1 MNKLFGFLVCL
12 CLAVLYACDNTNKSE
27 GYIIRGTAEGT
38 EDGDTVFL
46 CDMEGF
52 FNFVPFD
59 TAIVENGKFEF
70 TGIAEEVKICYM
82 IPTHDGTTEG
92 LGFLDIPF
100 ENSQIDVQLFKQGS
114 KKLSVY
120 VDHGP
125 DGPLWED
132 YQRLQKEWEAKQEA
146 PWQIVLNNQGSP
158 DEIAVAQHQLDSI
171 TAMMYEAER
180 QFIVDH
186 AGTGIAD
193 YLFAQYYQ
201 DPSKASTHDLLLK
214 DYSAKNP
221 DGPHYRRIMKQ
232 IEVLK
237 NAGAGGLFTDF
248 TLPDTQGKPVSV
260 MSMIAENQYTLVD
273 FWASWCGP
281 CRAEMPNVVV
291 AYDKYHEKGFEVV
304 GVSLDE
310 DKKAWLAAIEKLQ
323 MPWPQLSDLK
333 GWNCEGAVLYKI
345 QSIPSNLLVDQQG
358 KIVATNLREE
368 ALQDKLAELF
378 N

>member
-1 MNKLFGFLVCL
+1 M
-12 CLAVLYACDNTNKSE
+12 
-27 GYIIRGTAEGT
+27 
-38 EDGDTVFL
+38 
-46 CDMEGF
+46 
-52 FNFVPFD
+52 
-59 TAIVENGKFEF
+59 
-70 TGIAEEVKICYM
+70 
-82 IPTHDGTTEG
+82 
-92 LGFLDIPF
+92 
-100 ENSQIDVQLFKQGS
+100 
-114 KKLSVY
+114 
-120 VDHGP
+120 
-125 DGPLWED
+125 
-132 YQRLQKEWEAKQEA
+132 QKEWEAKQEA
-146 PWQIVLNNQGSP
+146 PWQIVLNNQGAP

-221 DGPHYRRIMKQ
+221 DGSHYRRIMKQ

-237 NAGAGGLFTDF
+237 NAGVGGLFMDF

-260 MSMIAENQYTLVD
+260 MSMIAKNQYTLVD

-281 CRAEMPNVVV
+281 CRAEMPNVVA
-291 AYDKYHEKGFEVV
+291 AYDKYHGKGFEVV